1 MKTLAIGM
9 LFAAALLSAAGCH
22 WRHRNWRDNRDYS
35 YNSYYDGDRYG
46 RDYRRTWT
54 GRDS

>member
-22 WRHRNWRDNRDYS
+22 WSHRNWRDNS
-35 YNSYYDGDRYG
+35 YNSYYDGDRSG